1 MVKGRPQCLLLGA
14 FCLAGRAA
22 SPGDAPS
29 HWHQTSA
36 RQGPACNS
44 AGKLPTP
51 STLPLSW
58 RKRHS
63 NRPDRACGL
72 NHAEHTSHLV
82 ACALA
87 RMRASG
93 KASMVAFGGSVTW
106 GASVETSHGPW
117 PTWPNLLA
125 ARFEASGGIE
135 AMTVRNLAIRAAGAE
150 APALCTEPL
159 LTIGHDGMPF
169 SDRYGQSCGHS
180 SSAPAEP
187 VDIVGVE
194 FSVNGINQLDLLLA
208 NVRRRYPNAII
219 VYVQH
224 IRHYDIPLSEGEQGN
239 GTCPL
244 PDVLQ
249 KWLAQAPGA
258 LVFSMLTA
266 LQAHPMHESMR
277 FYRAD
282 RLHLSA
288 TGHSAVADGVW
299 EAIHAA
305 AAHSSREA
313 STSSCP
319 VADLSPEADPDRHS
333 RCWIWYTSGVVE
345 GRGLSVAGS
354 GWALRHV
361 REEVTK
367 FALQPTGEV
376 VGEARP
382 ELELSF
388 NITRTTDVYLAF
400 MRDEA
405 SYGVVNVTLGRRAI
419 SIDGSPQG
427 YGHGT
432 LLNIQ
437 KVGRL
442 RQLGRHRLGVLVIG
456 DANRSRFAVC
466 GLILRSV

>member
-1 MVKGRPQCLLLGA
+1 MRGA
-14 FCLAGRAA
+14 AA
-22 SPGDAPS
+22 
-29 HWHQTSA
+29 
-36 RQGPACNS
+36 
-44 AGKLPTP
+44 K
-51 STLPLSW
+51 
-58 RKRHS
+58 
-63 NRPDRACGL
+63 
-72 NHAEHTSHLV
+72 V
-82 ACALA
+82 
-87 RMRASG
+87 
-93 KASMVAFGGSVTW
+93 V
-106 GASVETSHGPW
+106 
-117 PTWPNLLA
+117 
-125 ARFEASGGIE
+125 
-135 AMTVRNLAIRAAGAE
+135 AGA
-150 APALCTEPL
+150 A
-159 LTIGHDGMPF
+159 
-169 SDRYGQSCGHS
+169 
-180 SSAPAEP
+180 
-187 VDIVGVE
+187 
-194 FSVNGINQLDLLLA
+194 
-208 NVRRRYPNAII
+208 
-219 VYVQH
+219 YV
-224 IRHYDIPLSEGEQGN
+224 
-239 GTCPL
+239 T
-244 PDVLQ
+244 
-249 KWLAQAPGA
+249 GA
-258 LVFSMLTA
+258 A
-266 LQAHPMHESMR
+266 
-277 FYRAD
+277 
-282 RLHLSA
+282 A
-288 TGHSAVADGVW
+288 TGWA
-299 EAIHAA
+299 AIHAA

-333 RCWIWYTSGVVE
+333 RCWIWYTSGVIE

-354 GWALRHV
+354 GWVLRHV

-442 RQLGRHRLGVLVIG
+442 RHLGRHRLGVLVIG

>member
-1 MVKGRPQCLLLGA
+1 MKGRPQCLLLGA
-14 FCLAGRAA
+14 FGLAGHAA
-22 SPGDAPS
+22 APDDAPS
-29 HWHQTSA
+29 HQTSA
-36 RQGPACNS
+36 RHSPACNS
-44 AGKLPTP
+44 TGKLPTP
-51 STLPLSW
+51 STLPQSW
-58 RKRHS
+58 HKRHS
-63 NRPDRACGL
+63 NRPDRACKL
-72 NHAEHTSHLV
+72 NHAENTSRLV

-106 GASVETSHGPW
+106 GASVETSRGPW

-125 ARFEASGGIE
+125 ARFEASGGIK

-169 SDRYGQSCGHS
+169 SDQYGQSCGHS
-180 SSAPAEP
+180 SNAPAEP

-194 FSVNGINQLDLLLA
+194 FSVNGINQLDLLLT
-208 NVRRRYPNAII
+208 NVRRLYPNAII

-224 IRHYDIPLSEGEQGN
+224 VRHYDIPLSKEQQGN

-244 PDVLQ
+244 PAVLQ

-258 LVFSMLTA
+258 LLFSMRTA
-266 LQAHPMHESMR
+266 LQVHPLHESMR

-288 TGHSAVADGVW
+288 TGHTAVADGVW
-299 EAIHAA
+299 AAVHAA
-305 AAHSSREA
+305 AAHRSQEPA
-313 STSSCP
+313 TSPCP
-319 VADLSPEADPDRHS
+319 VADSSPEVDPDRHS

-354 GWALRHV
+354 GWDLRHV
-361 REEVTK
+361 HDAATK
-367 FALQPTGEV
+367 FALEPTGA
-376 VGEARP
+376 VGTARP
-382 ELELSF
+382 KLELSF
-388 NITRTTDVYLAF
+388 NITRSTDVYLAF

-405 SYGVVNVTLGRRAI
+405 SYGVANVTLDHRAAPI
-419 SIDGSPQG
+419 SIDGSPPG

-442 RQLGRHRLGVLVIG
+442 RHHGRHRLGVLVIG

-466 GLILRSV
+466 GLILRSL